1 MIDIGSVLK
10 LQDGSIAVVFGVID
24 GSPLGIFYSVIVN
37 GLTKEIDHSQIV
49 EVIIEDASK

>member
-24 GSPLGIFYSVIVN
+24 GAPLGIFYSVIVN
-37 GLTKEIDHSQIV
+37 GSTKEIDDSQIV
-49 EVIIEDASK
+49 EVIIEDANK